1 MISRNAEFF
10 ILETVERRRASRSVP
25 QRLALHM
32 EGPAGAG
39 SAGPPGRWP
48 PRARPRPRSASL
60 GAQLRAQRRA
70 GRRARPLPGSWAAK
84 GRGQWRVFRPQ
95 LPLSAPGAPPS
106 PGISRR
112 GLPSRVPGVRVPP
125 TRTSDARTRGR
136 ERPRSRGGPG
146 LAVAVPACATLRP
159 AHRAWLWRACPCG
172 PRHI

>member
-10 ILETVERRRASRSVP
+10 ILETVERRRASRSIP

-48 PRARPRPRSASL
+48 PRAPPPPALREPRGSAPGSEASRAPSAPAARVVGSEGARPVAGVSAS
-60 GAQLRAQRRA
+60 A
-70 GRRARPLPGSWAAK
+70 S
-84 GRGQWRVFRPQ
+84 
-95 LPLSAPGAPPS
+95 SAPGAPPS

-112 GLPSRVPGVRVPP
+112 GLPSRGPGVRVPP
-125 TRTSDARTRGR
+125 TRTSDAHTRGR
-136 ERPRSRGGPG
+136 ERPCSRGGPG

-159 AHRAWLWRACPCG
+159 AHCAWLWRACPCS